1 MEKVINEQVLN
12 ADPQAGV
19 KESARP
25 LLREIHHQVK
35 NNLQIVC
42 SLLRIQSRGLVEAD
56 ARAVCK
62 RSEERIQCMA
72 LVYDALYRG
81 SLEEGVS
88 LRDYLPT
95 MVRHLVQGMLQSM
108 KTPEVVYMLD
118 PVQLSSKAATHVGLL
133 LNEVLSHRL
142 RQQRPGDNCLAI
154 ELSVL
159 QEADGTVFRLR
170 DNGPRHDESLGVS
183 PIEYQILDA
192 LIRQLE
198 GKASYPHSEG
208 FQMVIHV
215 PARALNTR

>member
-1 MEKVINEQVLN
+1 METVMSEHLVGGKQ
-12 ADPQAGV
+12 QAIV
-19 KESARP
+19 TESARP

-95 MVRHLVQGMLQSM
+95 MVRHLVQGMLQTAQ
-108 KTPEVVYMLD
+108 TPEVAYTLD
-118 PVQLSSKAATHVGLL
+118 PIQLSSKAATHVGLM

-142 RQQRPGDNCLAI
+142 RQQRLGDGSLSI
-154 ELSVL
+154 ELAVL
-159 QEADGTVFRLR
+159 QEADGTVFRIC
-170 DNGPRHDESLGVS
+170 DNGPPHDESRGIL
-183 PIEYQILDA
+183 PIEHQILDA
-192 LIRQLE
+192 LVRQLE
-198 GKASYPHSEG
+198 GKASYPYSDA
-208 FQMVIHV
+208 FQMIVHV
-215 PARALNTR
+215 PTRALNTL